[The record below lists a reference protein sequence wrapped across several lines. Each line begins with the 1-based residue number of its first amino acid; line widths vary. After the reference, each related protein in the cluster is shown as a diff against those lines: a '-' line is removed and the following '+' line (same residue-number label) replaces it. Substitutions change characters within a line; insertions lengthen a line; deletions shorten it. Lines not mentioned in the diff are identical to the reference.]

1 MVLLKLI
8 LVLSVNLVLPSP
20 PSPHLYQTLLQS
32 TPPLGPLLIPTAL
45 LLLTL
50 VLLVNPVRSFTT
62 LTTFEPPVVCRRD
75 DISCGPATSAT
86 NSDTA
91 AQHLTS
97 GMTVTE
103 TEFAFTWVVTKS
115 DGSVFTESGIVG
127 QSGTSFT
134 TLTTFAPTTS
144 SGAVQTEYT
153 STWEVTNTDGSVS
166 TKSGIIDQSGTYFTT
181 LSTFAQ
187 LHFWCY

>member
-1 MVLLKLI
+1 MIFHVD
-8 LVLSVNLVLPSP
+8 
-20 PSPHLYQTLLQS
+20 LQPQQRIR
-32 TPPLGPLLIPTAL
+32 TP
-45 LLLTL
+45 
-50 VLLVNPVRSFTT
+50 
-62 LTTFEPPVVCRRD
+62 
-75 DISCGPATSAT
+75 
-86 NSDTA
+86 A

-103 TEFAFTWVVTKS
+103 TEFASTWVVTKS

-166 TKSGIIDQSGTYFTT
+166 TKSGIVDQSGTYFTT
-181 LSTFAQ
+181 LSTFVQ
-187 LHFWCY
+187 LPFLVLLKLNLHQHG